1 MGQPKHF
8 VAIEGLRGWLAWA
21 VVFSHIAWYSNLRL
35 EFLWP
40 VLRDA
45 GPPAVRVFII
55 LSGFVIT
62 HLVIARPESYPAY
75 LTRRFMRIFPVFAV
89 TCFVGYF
96 ANDLQ
101 AALISQELL
110 DREFAAVL
118 SGVAASNHTYFWS
131 HLVAHLTMLH
141 GAISNSV
148 LPFSEYAFNLP
159 AWSISLEWQF
169 YLIAPFA
176 VLLAR
181 RASLALMISILIL
194 IAHTLYK
201 REWFGSFSQPGLL
214 FASAEYFAIGI
225 ASRFLYPVIADR
237 VKKPELI
244 LPLFIVLYALVGRQ
258 QVAVFVWCVVFL
270 GLVSYPSPSNYFLK
284 AYKLTLES
292 KAAVY
297 FGSRSYSIYLSH
309 LLVIAGAQWFWL
321 LIFSRL
327 PNFLALTAVA
337 LPATMITAE
346 FLYRYVEQPGI
357 RLGSLL
363 ARRFQSA
370 PVLVTPAHELEPG
383 RGAAPISEANLRADL
398 VPDQIPDPHGRR
410 RRKDVSGGVEAGS

>member
-1 MGQPKHF
+1 
-8 VAIEGLRGWLAWA
+8 
-21 VVFSHIAWYSNLRL
+21 
-35 EFLWP
+35 
-40 VLRDA
+40 
-45 GPPAVRVFII
+45 
-55 LSGFVIT
+55 
-62 HLVIARPESYPAY
+62 
-75 LTRRFMRIFPVFAV
+75 MRIFPVFAI

-101 AALISQELL
+101 AALISQDLL

-118 SGVAASNHTYFWS
+118 SGVAASNHTYFWT

-194 IAHTLYK
+194 IAHTLSK

-225 ASRFLYPVIADR
+225 ASQFLYPAIAGR
-237 VKKPELI
+237 VKNPELI
-244 LPLFIVLYALVGRQ
+244 LPMFIVLYALVGRP

-270 GLVSYPSPSNYFLK
+270 GLVSYPSPSNYFLR
-284 AYKLTLES
+284 AYKWVLES

-297 FGSRSYSIYLSH
+297 FGSRSYSTYLSH

-321 LIFSRL
+321 LIFSGL
-327 PNFLALTAVA
+327 PNFLALTAMA
-337 LPATMITAE
+337 LPGVIITAE
-346 FLYRYVEQPGI
+346 ILYRYVELPGI
-357 RLGSLL
+357 RLGSLF
-363 ARRFQSA
+363 ARRFRSA
-370 PVLVTPAHELEPG
+370 PVLV
-383 RGAAPISEANLRADL
+383 ISEANL
-398 VPDQIPDPHGRR
+398 VPNQIPDPHDTRR
-410 RRKDVSGGVEAGS
+410 RRDVSGGVQAGS